1 LCNAI
6 STVIAAAYCEWIA
19 VPSKKTVKFEK
30 YTPGC
35 GEDCLAGGRTGGTV
49 PSRPIADVSANA
61 TGVVPNRIGHH
72 GSPHRSM
79 IPVGGARLI
88 W

>member
-1 LCNAI
+1 
-6 STVIAAAYCEWIA
+6 
-19 VPSKKTVKFEK
+19 
-30 YTPGC
+30 
-35 GEDCLAGGRTGGTV
+35 LAGGRTGGSV